1 MKTNLTT
8 ILLAST
14 LLISVVSC
22 KEDKNAKLIKLK
34 KEQQELVTK
43 INELQAEIASQNT
56 DSTKNEGVNIVT
68 ETVANKPFHHA
79 IEVQGT
85 LDSDEN
91 LKVFPQTQGVVTQ
104 VLVKVGDRVSKGQ
117 VIAKIDDQAM
127 RKSYAQMNAQ
137 YKLAADMYERQ
148 KGLWE
153 QKIGSEVQ
161 FLQAKS
167 QKEAL
172 ENGLASLKDQ
182 LNYAQIKSPI
192 NGSIEEL
199 PIRVGMSA
207 SPASPVATVI
217 NFSSMKIVAEIAE
230 AYNTSVSIGDP
241 VTLYFPDLGKE
252 VGSKIATASKFINPQ
267 NRSFKVEVK
276 VPGNINNLKANMIAV
291 VRITDYKNNNAIVV
305 NLNAIQSDASG
316 AYVYVAANTKGKLIA
331 HKKYVTQGM
340 TYNGA
345 TEIKNGLSAGDKVIT
360 VGQLGLT
367 EGAPV
372 RL

>member
-1 MKTNLTT
+1 MKTNLRT

-14 LLISVVSC
+14 LIIATVSC

-43 INELQAEIASQNT
+43 ISELQAEIASQGT

-68 ETVANKPFHHA
+68 ETVAIKPFYHA

-104 VLVKVGDRVSKGQ
+104 VLVKVGDKVRKGQ
-117 VIAKIDDQAM
+117 IIAKIDDQAM

-137 YKLAADMYERQ
+137 YKLAADLYERQ

-161 FLQAKS
+161 YMQAKS

-217 NFSSMKIVAEIAE
+217 NFSSMKIVADIAE
-230 AYNTSVSIGDP
+230 AYNTSISIGDP
-241 VTLYFPDLGKE
+241 VTLYFPDLSKE
-252 VGSKIATASKFINPQ
+252 VGSKIATASKYINPQ

-276 VPGNINNLKANMIAV
+276 VPGSINNLKANMIAV
-291 VRITDYKNNNAIVV
+291 LRITDYKNNHAIAV

-316 AYVYVAANTKGKLIA
+316 SYVYIANVANGKAVAQKRYI
-331 HKKYVTQGM
+331 TQGL
-340 TYNGA
+340 TYAGY
-345 TEIKNGLSAGDKVIT
+345 TEIKKGLTPGDKVIT

-367 EGAPV
+367 EGAAV
-372 RL
+372 KL